1 MKKIISFVTTI
12 FLSLCLIACSRVEEK
27 KDIELMGAGDRI
39 HDTYTFANVGV
50 ILKETGRNT
59 YLISG
64 SVDKLDDMEVKK
76 ELGIDEDVTHVVAV
90 KLSANGKEV
99 IKDKLVIKVNGVRNY
114 DAEHL
119 NGDDYTFI
127 ILEVVQN
134 TSVSIA
140 VKWDGEEENVYN
152 ITFEENLTLK

>member
-1 MKKIISFVTTI
+1 MKKIISFMTMI
-12 FLSLCLIACSRVEEK
+12 FLSICLIACSKVEEK
-27 KDIELMGAGDRI
+27 RDVELMGAGDRI

-50 ILKETGRNT
+50 VLKETGKNT

-64 SVDKLDDMEVKK
+64 SVDKLDNEEVKN
-76 ELGIDEDVTHVVAV
+76 ELGIDNGITHVVAV
-90 KLSANGKEV
+90 KLSANGKDV
-99 IKDKLVIKVNGVRNY
+99 VKDKLVIKVNGVRNY

-127 ILEVVQN
+127 ILEAVSG

-140 VKWDGEEENVYN
+140 VKWNGEEENVYN
-152 ITFEENLTLK
+152 ITFDENLTLK

>member
-64 SVDKLDDMEVKK
+64 SVDKLDNMEVKN

-99 IKDKLVIKVNGVRNY
+99 IRDKLVIKVNGVRNY

-127 ILEVVQN
+127 VLEAVQN